1 MNKIVF
7 MKKVFIFFTLATI
20 CLVACTN
27 GNTKSG
33 NSHND
38 SAKALTAE
46 DVYNQTI
53 NKVAMI
59 ISYKDGVPYTQGSGF
74 FINKNTMV
82 TN

>member
-46 DVYNQTI
+46 DVYNQTH
-53 NKVAMI
+53 
-59 ISYKDGVPYTQGSGF
+59 
-74 FINKNTMV
+74 
-82 TN
+82 